1 MGTNLGGEPVGPVV
15 QVTVP
20 SGEVAKVNVDDAT
33 VGGLR
38 DFFSNYGD
46 NFFANIRRRECF
58 TAQANFLGHTN
69 LSLNQVCIPPSC
81 IRITPI
87 SDPKRELRNDSQ
99 PLAEF
104 DYKFRV
110 SRVTKQFAAHEDL
123 FSLEDIEDCR
133 IYLYQNV
140 REQEMNRLSPCEITK
155 SPSCSLLHQLI
166 KRRREAA
173 CLALLEDTVRLRRET
188 LNHAPNM
195 ETALMAACRAQL
207 PAVAV
212 AILDRAD
219 FGVINNAE
227 CHFKTDVNFQ
237 PRSDVSELKS
247 MEGSIVPDGAYTA
260 LDLACIHKLDDVA
273 CCICARDDFVE
284 VNSLSPGNYTS
295 LMHAV
300 HNELPKA
307 ACAILARP
315 DFRVLKARNTQAIE
329 CTAYQMAKKKAERPW
344 KLPVHDPDAKR
355 AVLDKC
361 EVFQGVCRRME
372 KHPAFVLDLANKF
385 TRA

>member
-1 MGTNLGGEPVGPVV
+1 MSYGLSSPSRGGGSQGSGMGYHTKRHLGHLQSHAQLYCGPREIAAYPRFREEVSRDRALSRELKATKQRLGFVANASNTHNTNTGEAKNRAMTMRNATMPHGAGAGETINCPAAKWPATKLGEVDLQGWRRMASALTARRERFRDASLWGVAGVGAHKATEVNSVECLASYLKRQGSTGCRVFLHLGGEPVGPVV

-195 ETALMAACRAQL
+195 ETALM
-207 PAVAV
+207 
-212 AILDRAD
+212 
-219 FGVINNAE
+219 
-227 CHFKTDVNFQ
+227 
-237 PRSDVSELKS
+237 
-247 MEGSIVPDGAYTA
+247 
-260 LDLACIHKLDDVA
+260 
-273 CCICARDDFVE
+273 
-284 VNSLSPGNYTS
+284 
-295 LMHAV
+295 
-300 HNELPKA
+300 
-307 ACAILARP
+307 
-315 DFRVLKARNTQAIE
+315 
-329 CTAYQMAKKKAERPW
+329 
-344 KLPVHDPDAKR
+344 
-355 AVLDKC
+355 
-361 EVFQGVCRRME
+361 
-372 KHPAFVLDLANKF
+372 
-385 TRA
+385 